1 MSAAQI
7 VALVGASLCFASFLW
22 AGVRVFRHPGG
33 SQLAIWAIT
42 LATGASVAAH
52 LLALIA
58 GFAVVPL
65 RLAGGLGLYAAS
77 LALFWWAL
85 WTIRRQPLSYAFS
98 ADAPVHL
105 VTAGPY
111 RHIRHPLYSAY
122 ALAWI
127 AGVVVT
133 GEPWLLLTLV
143 GMMVLYDRAA
153 RFEEAKFADSPLAAA
168 YGAYCAGTGRFLPRL
183 AGPRAGA

>member
-7 VALVGASLCFASFLW
+7 VALFGASLCFASFLW
-22 AGVRVFRHPGG
+22 AGVRVFHHPGG
-33 SQLAIWAIT
+33 QPLAIWGIT

-85 WTIRRQPLSYAFS
+85 WTLRAQPLSYAFS
-98 ADAPVHL
+98 EDAPAHL
-105 VTAGPY
+105 ITTGPY
-111 RHIRHPLYSAY
+111 RYVRHPLYSAY
-122 ALAWI
+122 GLAWI
-127 AGVVVT
+127 AGIVVT
-133 GEPWLLLTLV
+133 GEPWLLLTLL
-143 GMMVLYDRAA
+143 GMMFLYVLAA
-153 RFEEAKFADSPLAAA
+153 RFEEAKFAASPLA
-168 YGAYCAGTGRFLPRL
+168 GAYRAYSAGTGRFLPRL
-183 AGPRAGA
+183 LGPRGLV